1 MSKNMIYSDF
11 NGNFEK
17 TNRRDISIHKNI
29 NAIRES
35 IKNIILT
42 PRGSELMDPNFGCG
56 IHNLLFSPND
66 KITEDIMKD
75 IIKRDLLNYEPRISV
90 KSIKINSEDSKIDIS
105 VSYFIKETDAS
116 DNVYVIIQD

>member
-56 IHNLLFSPND
+56 IHDLLFSPND